1 MENQA
6 IQQVEANDYADTT
19 TPTPQAQ
26 PHDMPGGAVI
36 ANTETQ
42 PVLEAVDAATTPSTT
57 KQALRYQLASKFTSA
72 RCEIESQ
79 VSAVVNTKCGQRY
92 KGTFEVRFD
101 SPNEVTQKTL
111 SAFCGAGTLFFTPDD
126 LDQHP
131 TLKKV
136 RKAEEGINLSAL
148 MTRAKRPASIDDK
161 SWQELENMWNDVSKT
176 LYSQGLAPR
185 HILIAGV
192 LAANGLGGPKI
203 NKKLGGSINVSID
216 NKIEVMCKVLDALNE
231 LLASTMNMK

>member
-148 MTRAKRPASIDDK
+148 MTRAKRPASIVDI
-161 SWQELENMWNDVSKT
+161 SCLELEILCNLVSKT
-176 LYSQGLAPR
+176 LYSEGIAPSQF
-185 HILIAGV
+185 LIAGV
-192 LAANGLGGPKI
+192 WAANGLGGPKI

>member
-1 MENQA
+1 MNAEQIQA
-6 IQQVEANDYADTT
+6 EATNLTQHAMNITLPDT
-19 TPTPQAQ
+19 
-26 PHDMPGGAVI
+26 
-36 ANTETQ
+36 N
-42 PVLEAVDAATTPSTT
+42 STT
-57 KQALRYQLASKFTSA
+57 AVHSSATPPTARAPEMSGPISKQTLRYQLASKFTSA

-79 VSAVVNTKCGQRY
+79 VSAVVNAKCGQRY
-92 KGTFEVRFD
+92 KGTFDVRFD

-111 SAFCGAGTLFFTPDD
+111 SAFCGAGTVFFTSDD

-161 SWQELENMWNDVSKT
+161 SWQELEDMWNDVSKT
-176 LYSQGLAPR
+176 LYSQGLAPM

-192 LAANGLGGPKI
+192 LAANGMGGPKI

-216 NKIEVMCKVLDALNE
+216 NKIEVMCKVLDELNE
-231 LLASTMNMK
+231 LLVQQQA

>member
-6 IQQVEANDYADTT
+6 IQQVEANDDADTT

-36 ANTETQ
+36 DNAEAP
-42 PVLEAVDAATTPSTT
+42 PVLEAVDSVTTPPIM

-79 VSAVVNTKCGQRY
+79 VSAVVNAKCGQRY
-92 KGTFEVRFD
+92 KGTFDVRFD

-111 SAFCGAGTLFFTPDD
+111 SAFCGAGTVFFTSDD

-148 MTRAKRPASIDDK
+148 MTRAKRPGSIDDK
-161 SWQELENMWNDVSKT
+161 SWQELEDMWNDVSKT
-176 LYSQGLAPR
+176 LYSQGLAPM

-203 NKKLGGSINVSID
+203 NKKLGGSINVNSGGQLD
-216 NKIEVMCKVLDALNE
+216 VMCKVLNELNE
-231 LLASTMNMK
+231 LLVQHASIN

>member
-1 MENQA
+1 MYNEKIEIA
-6 IQQVEANDYADTT
+6 HPDLLATSDLSAYVDDSLAT
-19 TPTPQAQ
+19 
-26 PHDMPGGAVI
+26 AVI
-36 ANTETQ
+36 ANIETQ
-42 PVLEAVDAATTPSTT
+42 PVLEAVDAATTSSTT

-79 VSAVVNTKCGQRY
+79 VSAVVNAKCGQRY

-111 SAFCGAGTLFFTPDD
+111 SAFCGAGTVFFTPDD
-126 LDQHP
+126 LDQH
-131 TLKKV
+131 TALKKV

-148 MTRAKRPASIDDK
+148 MTRTKRPGSIDDK
-161 SWQELENMWNDVSKT
+161 SWQELEDMWNDVSKT
-176 LYSQGLAPR
+176 LYSQGLAPM

-203 NKKLGGSINVSID
+203 NKKLGGSANVSID
-216 NKIEVMCKVLDALNE
+216 NKTEAMCKVLDELNE
-231 LLASTMNMK
+231 LLANTINMK